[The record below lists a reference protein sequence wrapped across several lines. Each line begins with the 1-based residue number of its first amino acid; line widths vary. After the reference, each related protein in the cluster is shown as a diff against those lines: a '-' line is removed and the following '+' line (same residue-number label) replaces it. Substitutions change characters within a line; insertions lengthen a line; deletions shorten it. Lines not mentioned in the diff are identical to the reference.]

1 MSLQRIFRLRRADRP
16 SHPISLI
23 PFAFGAEELMPLHG
37 EGLLIQTLIAAGI
50 DVAGLLIA
58 PLVVYRFVQKH
69 RPAPGKR

>member
-1 MSLQRIFRLRRADRP
+1 
-16 SHPISLI
+16 
-23 PFAFGAEELMPLHG
+23 MPLHG